1 MSVNVVAAA
10 TAQLAN
16 PIDTIRISLH
26 ILAATIWVGGQLVLL
41 GLLPVL
47 RAAGGDLPKAAA
59 RAYNRIAWPAFAVLL
74 VTGVWN
80 EFSMENTGA
89 TNYRITRAVK
99 LIFVAIS
106 GAGAFLHS
114 RSKTPALRGIWGAVG
129 LLGAIGATVTGVV
142 LAG

>member
-1 MSVNVVAAA
+1 MHLIAAS
-10 TAQLAN
+10 AQLSG

-47 RAAGGDLPKAAA
+47 RAAGGDIPKQAANA
-59 RAYNRIAWPAFAVLL
+59 FNRIAWPAFGVLL

-80 EFSMENTGA
+80 EFTMTDTGA
-89 TNYRITRAVK
+89 TNYRIVRAIK
-99 LIFVAIS
+99 LFFVAMS
-106 GAGAFLHS
+106 GVGAFLHVRAKS
-114 RSKTPALRGIWGAVG
+114 PALRGIWGGVG
-129 LLGAIGATVTGVV
+129 LIGALGATITGVV

>member
-1 MSVNVVAAA
+1 MDLIAA
-10 TAQLAN
+10 TAPLTG
-16 PIDTIRISLH
+16 PLDTVRLSLH

-47 RAAGGDLPKAAA
+47 RAAGGDLPKQAA
-59 RAYNRIAWPAFAVLL
+59 RAFNRIAWPAFGVLL
-74 VTGVWN
+74 ATGVWN
-80 EFSMENTGA
+80 EFTMQDTGA

-99 LIFVAIS
+99 LAFVAIS
-106 GAGAFLHS
+106 GVGAYLHTRAKS
-114 RSKTPALRGIWGAVG
+114 PAMRGMWGGVG